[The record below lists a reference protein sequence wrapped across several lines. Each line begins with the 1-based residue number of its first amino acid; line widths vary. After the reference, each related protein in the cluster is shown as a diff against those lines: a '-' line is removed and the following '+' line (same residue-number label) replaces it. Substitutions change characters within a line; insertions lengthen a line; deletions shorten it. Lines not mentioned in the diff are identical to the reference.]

1 VRERYHLGD
10 GIVLRRRLLPSGDAI
25 ITLLSERGKWTA
37 LARSGRSSA
46 GLVASLSLF
55 NDVTVQHY
63 RRKEGDL
70 PVITQVTLN
79 GMLPRLSEPGL
90 YGFAHI
96 LAELADQLT
105 VDVSYDEPL
114 YAYLAS
120 GLRGLCSSDDP
131 ELVTIAYA
139 WRMVK
144 AAGLAPAARGCPDCG
159 SEGPLTHLDIPAG
172 LLRCGDCGGGARLEP
187 ATAAE
192 LKSMLTGTLTQA
204 ITRGLADRE
213 AHWRVLDRFVA
224 HHVNSLSSLSLR
236 TRPEREAANA

>member
-1 VRERYHLGD
+1 M
-10 GIVLRRRLLPSGDAI
+10 LRRRLLPSGDAI
-25 ITLLSERGKWTA
+25 ITFLSERGKWTA
-37 LARSGRSSA
+37 LARSGRNSA

-63 RRKEGDL
+63 RRQEGDL

-96 LAELADQLT
+96 LAELADKLT
-105 VDVSYDEPL
+105 VDVSYGEPL

-144 AAGLAPAARGCPDCG
+144 VAGLAPVALACPGCG
-159 SEGPLTHLDIPAG
+159 SQGPLTQLDIPAG
-172 LLRCGDCGGGARLEP
+172 LLRCAQCGGGARLEP

-192 LKSMLTGTLTQA
+192 LESMLTDTLLNA
-204 ITRGLADRE
+204 ITNGLADRE
-213 AHWRVLDRFVA
+213 AHWRILDRYVA
-224 HHVNSLSSLSLR
+224 HHVSSLSSLSLR
-236 TRPEREAANA
+236 ARPETEAANA